1 MVVIF
6 FSPLVFTI
14 WFQDS
19 VGDLITLFQ
28 VCHAELLS
36 NFNWFYLWIHKQ
48 YLPLGQKCMQTR
60 WTTTI
65 LQNPESKKLPN
76 WAQLKVQEF
85 HTTQSLTCNLKIMPW
100 KTKRHTSTRCM
111 FGISGNS
118 HLLGW
123 SKDQVSPLN
132 HLQSGWSQIGMDRE
146 LYQTHKRDVVN
157 TWNLNGM
164 NICHIYTPKKT
175 CKIYSLGELQTH
187 KNMWYDIQRTWYFE
201 PRLHAPS
208 DSNYPNW

>member
-1 MVVIF
+1 
-6 FSPLVFTI
+6 
-14 WFQDS
+14 
-19 VGDLITLFQ
+19 
-28 VCHAELLS
+28 
-36 NFNWFYLWIHKQ
+36 
-48 YLPLGQKCMQTR
+48 MQTR

-100 KTKRHTSTRCM
+100 KTKRHTPTRCM

-123 SKDQVSPLN
+123 SKDQVSPLKPPAIRLIPN
-132 HLQSGWSQIGMDRE
+132 WYGSRIISNTQ
-146 LYQTHKRDVVN
+146 KRCCQYLKFKRN
-157 TWNLNGM
+157 EHM
-164 NICHIYTPKKT
+164 SYIYIPKKNT